1 MVTRLDTVVNK
12 MKYVLVLFVLA
23 GDGVAL
29 TPDVIEVP
37 FETGLACWSA
47 GLSLKTEDPARIRSF
62 NCVRLDELEVE
73 PDEVTKP

>member
-1 MVTRLDTVVNK
+1 MVTRRYTAVNK

-37 FETGLACWSA
+37 FETALACWSA